1 MVTSVAP
8 VVCHVNV
15 VGWPASTVFG
25 FADSDAVGAVAGGGG
40 GGGGATFFL
49 HAPRNMRAPSTARSA
64 PDLVIFMNGVMDG
77 VTDCLILVAISCFTY
92 SSPLFV
98 RPHCGGDLQVDGRA
112 HFRPAANPI
121 FQQRAKLLNFG
132 LSA

>member
-8 VVCHVNV
+8 VVCHVSV

-25 FADSDAVGAVAGGGG
+25 LADSEAVGAVAGGGG

-49 HAPRNMRAPSTARSA
+49 HAPRNMMAPSTARSA
-64 PDLVIFMNGVMDG
+64 PNLVIFMNGVMDG

-92 SSPLFV
+92 SSPFD
-98 RPHCGGDLQVDGRA
+98 CA
-112 HFRPAANPI
+112 PALWRR
-121 FQQRAKLLNFG
+121 FTG
-132 LSA
+132 